1 MVMSKVMLQFRE
13 SLRTLGG
20 KLTPEYLF
28 NHTKLAIRKNMRDQL
43 QIMKEQLRGK
53 KVRAN
58 KGEV

>member
-13 SLRTLGG
+13 RLRTLGG

-28 NHTKLAIRKNMRDQL
+28 KYTKLVIRENMRDQL
-43 QIMKEQLRGK
+43 QIMKEGEIERLDP
-53 KVRAN
+53 

>member
-1 MVMSKVMLQFRE
+1 MVMSKVMQQFRE

-43 QIMKEQLRGK
+43 QIMKEGEIERLDP
-53 KVRAN
+53 

>member
-1 MVMSKVMLQFRE
+1 MVMGRVMLQFRE

-28 NHTKLAIRKNMRDQL
+28 NHTELAIRENMRDQL
-43 QIMKEQLRGK
+43 QIMKEGEIERLDP
-53 KVRAN
+53 